1 MLRGSPWHRHRHH
14 PRGSS
19 RPAPAPCPDTPGT
32 ALRPQSLPPVAPDSL
47 GSCTLTCCTR
57 GPMRPP
63 DVPCSPSWLREDPGS
78 VPRAP
83 GQGEASRPRGHCH
96 SLPGASCGHCPA
108 PLLLTGFAPSPSPE
122 ESTEPPGTSPAPPR
136 LIRDHRARPQGEMAI
151 PVWKSKDAH
160 LGTENL
166 GTKFRAEQKQ
176 GTRCAVIPEH
186 SPLRAAPGEAPTAG
200 AGPAP
205 HPAAA
210 APRLPRS
217 RELRRNAND
226 APGGCQELP
235 VPSPI

>member
-63 DVPCSPSWLREDPGS
+63 EVPCSPSWLREDPGS

-108 PLLLTGFAPSPSPE
+108 PAAPHRLCAFSIPGGEHRTAGNTARSPAAHQRPQSTAPRRDGHSRLEKQRRTSWDGELGHKVQSRTKTRNPVRGDPRAQPAPSGPRGGSHSRGWPRSSPRGCR
-122 ESTEPPGTSPAPPR
+122 PPPP
-136 LIRDHRARPQGEMAI
+136 PQPG
-151 PVWKSKDAH
+151 
-160 LGTENL
+160 
-166 GTKFRAEQKQ
+166 
-176 GTRCAVIPEH
+176 
-186 SPLRAAPGEAPTAG
+186 AAPE
-200 AGPAP
+200 
-205 HPAAA
+205 
-210 APRLPRS
+210 
-217 RELRRNAND
+217 
-226 APGGCQELP
+226 CK
-235 VPSPI
+235 